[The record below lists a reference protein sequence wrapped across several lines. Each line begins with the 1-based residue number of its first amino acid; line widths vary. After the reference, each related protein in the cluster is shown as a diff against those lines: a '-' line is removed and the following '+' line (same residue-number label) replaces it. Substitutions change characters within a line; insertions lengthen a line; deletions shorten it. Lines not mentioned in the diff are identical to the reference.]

1 MRDAVN
7 KAARIVINHCLE
19 NKIGVIVFGWNKG
32 QKQNANMG
40 ICTNQKFVQIPTSKL
55 KNRIKQLCD
64 EYGIKFVET
73 EESYTSKASNL
84 DNDVI
89 PVYGE
94 KPNGWKAS
102 GKRVKRGLYRSAEG
116 IEFNADVNGAIGI
129 ARKVAEQYE
138 FNFDARSFVRGVLT
152 MPRRVRFWEVCYS
165 NSSKC

>member
-1 MRDAVN
+1 MT
-7 KAARIVINHCLE
+7 
-19 NKIGVIVFGWNKG
+19 NKG
-32 QKQNANMG
+32 VRVP
-40 ICTNQKFVQIPTSKL
+40 FPTSKL

-102 GKRVKRGLYRSAEG
+102 GKRVKRGLCRSAEG

-152 MPRRVRFWEVCYS
+152 MPKRVRFWEVCYS